1 MTKFRRIAR
10 MTFAAPLA
18 LGLTMGLA
26 ACGDSAPATGE
37 VAESAAIAAIPAPAG
52 KSWAETATISEFDGY
67 VLGNPDAP
75 VKLVE
80 YASFTCGHCADF
92 SEQAAGPLRDKYISS
107 GVVSY
112 EIRNQIHDPFD
123 LVMARLARCGQPE
136 SFHPLAE
143 QVWTNLNSVIEGA
156 QANPAALE
164 AAMKLPENQRFV
176 AFAEA
181 SGLDDFFAARGLS
194 KDQANSCL
202 SDSASVQAIAERS
215 AKQSE
220 ELNVTGTPTFFVNGA
235 NVGTIGWPELEAILQ
250 RAGAR

>member
-1 MTKFRRIAR
+1 MTKFRRIAL
-10 MTFAAPLA
+10 MTFAAPVTL
-18 LGLTMGLA
+18 GLA
-26 ACGDSAPATGE
+26 ACGASAPANGE
-37 VAESAAIAAIPAPAG
+37 VAESAAIAAIPAAAG
-52 KSWAETATISEFDGY
+52 QSWAETTTISEYDGY
-67 VLGNPDAP
+67 VLGNPKAP

-80 YASFTCGHCADF
+80 YASHTCGHCADF
-92 SEQAAGPLRDKYISS
+92 STQAAEPLRDKYIAS

-112 EIRNQIHDPFD
+112 ELRNQIHDPFD

-143 QVWTNLNSVIEGA
+143 QVWTNLNSVIEAA

-176 AFAEA
+176 AFGEV
-181 SGLDDFFAARGLS
+181 SGLLDFFAARGLS
-194 KDQANSCL
+194 RDQGKMCL
-202 SDSASVQAIAERS
+202 ADNASVQAIAERS
-215 AKQSE
+215 EKQSA
-220 ELNVTGTPTFFVNGA
+220 ELNVSGTPTFFVNGA

>member
-1 MTKFRRIAR
+1 MTKFRRIAL

-18 LGLTMGLA
+18 LGLA
-26 ACGDSAPATGE
+26 ACGDSAPAVGE

-52 KSWAETATISEFDGY
+52 KAWADTATISKFDGY
-67 VLGNPDAP
+67 VLGNPNAP

-80 YASFTCGHCADF
+80 YASHTCGHCADF
-92 SEQAAGPLRDKYISS
+92 SAQAAEPLREKYIAS

-123 LVMARLARCGQPE
+123 LVMARLARCGKPE

-143 QVWTNLNSVIEGA
+143 QVWTNLEAVITGA
-156 QANPAALE
+156 QANSAALE

-176 AFAEA
+176 AFSEV
-181 SGLDDFFAARGLS
+181 SGLLDFFAARGLS
-194 KDQANSCL
+194 RDQGKICL
-202 SDSASVQAIAERS
+202 ADNASVQAIAERS
-215 AKQSE
+215 EKQSA
-220 ELNVTGTPTFFVNGA
+220 ELNVSGTPTFFVNGA